1 MTSASFDPRGF
12 DAEPDI
18 LEPERASLLAIM
30 ALVFG
35 IICFIPFL
43 GVLGIV
49 FGIAGLIVINRSRGR
64 LAGTG
69 MAIAGLILGL
79 LFTALWGAIAI
90 GMSQALGYVV
100 REIVKPTGQFV
111 QAVDQKD
118 YVTARQVLDANAQTL
133 ATDEAFAQFG
143 DPVRSELGAFKGIPE
158 GWDLISAYGEIGQLF
173 QAAQNM
179 QGPRRQDGMIPVPAR
194 FENGNALLFIWFD
207 PPKGNKPA
215 PQPGTMFT
223 FQNVTII
230 TPSLKV
236 HNLIDPALVQP
247 PVPGVLPGG
256 TPTPDP
262 NAPPS
267 DPATPE
273 PAPSPEGEKAPEG
286 ERSGGGN

>member
-1 MTSASFDPRGF
+1 
-12 DAEPDI
+12 
-18 LEPERASLLAIM
+18 M

-90 GMSQALGYVV
+90 GMSQALSYVV
-100 REIVKPTGQFV
+100 REIVKPTNQFM

-118 YVTARQVLDANAQTL
+118 YATARQVLDATGQSL

-143 DPVRSELGAFKGIPE
+143 DAIRGELGAFKGIPE
-158 GWDLISAYGEIGQLF
+158 SWSELFAAYGEIGPLF

-179 QGPRRQDGMIPVPAR
+179 QGPGRQDGMIPVPVR
-194 FENGNALLFIWFD
+194 FENGNALLFVWFE
-207 PPKGNKPA
+207 PPKGKQ
-215 PQPGTMFT
+215 QPGPTAPGTIFI
-223 FQNVTII
+223 FQNVTLI
-230 TPSLKV
+230 TPSHKA
-236 HNLIDPALVQP
+236 HNLIDPALVQA
-247 PVPGVLPGG
+247 PVPGVLPP
-256 TPTPDP
+256 TAPTTPD
-262 NAPPS
+262 APPA
-267 DPATPE
+267 DPATPD
-273 PAPSPEGEKAPEG
+273 APTPEGEKAPEG
-286 ERSGGGN
+286 EKSGGGN